1 MKNQSILYG
10 VIGLLAGS
18 LLTMIVATTSVNRNY
33 TGMMRVMGM
42 HSNQT
47 ASDTNGH
54 MTSGMGMSMD
64 DMTSSLQGKTG
75 DGFDKTFIAEMIDHH
90 QGAIDMAKLAQQN
103 AKHDEIKA
111 LAGNIITAQTSEI
124 NQMKAWQSQ
133 WGYEASTSQ
142 TNDTMN
148 MMGH

>member
-1 MKNQSILYG
+1 
-10 VIGLLAGS
+10 
-18 LLTMIVATTSVNRNY
+18 
-33 TGMMRVMGM
+33 
-42 HSNQT
+42 
-47 ASDTNGH
+47 
-54 MTSGMGMSMD
+54 
-64 DMTSSLQGKTG
+64 
-75 DGFDKTFIAEMIDHH
+75 
-90 QGAIDMAKLAQQN
+90 MAKLAQQN